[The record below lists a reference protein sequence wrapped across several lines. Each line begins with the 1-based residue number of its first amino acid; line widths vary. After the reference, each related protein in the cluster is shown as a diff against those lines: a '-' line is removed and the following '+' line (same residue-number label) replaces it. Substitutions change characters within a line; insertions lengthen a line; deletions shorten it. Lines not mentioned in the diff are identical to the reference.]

1 MSLKHY
7 IIRGGIEGWERL
19 RILSRVMQPTS
30 CELLRRVGA
39 GPGMT
44 CLEVGCGSGDLA
56 FDLAAMVGPTGRVV
70 CTEIDR
76 VKVDL
81 SQNEAKNRKIE
92 NVEFRYSDI
101 MREAVEG
108 GFDLVHCRFILTHL
122 PDPAAA
128 LTHMYESLREGG
140 VVVIEDIDFKGY
152 FCYPDFAAHRQYV
165 DLYIRTVERRGGDAC
180 IGPRLPLLLANAGFQ
195 QIRMNVVQP
204 AGTDGEVKL
213 ISPLTMENIA
223 DAVIAEGLASREE
236 ADRIIDE
243 LYAFARKE
251 GTVGCMPRVIEAWG
265 VRARSA

>member
-76 VKVDL
+76 VKLDL

-101 MREAVEG
+101 MLEAVEG

-128 LTHMYESLREGG
+128 LTHM
-140 VVVIEDIDFKGY
+140 
-152 FCYPDFAAHRQYV
+152 
-165 DLYIRTVERRGGDAC
+165 
-180 IGPRLPLLLANAGFQ
+180 
-195 QIRMNVVQP
+195 
-204 AGTDGEVKL
+204 
-213 ISPLTMENIA
+213 
-223 DAVIAEGLASREE
+223 
-236 ADRIIDE
+236 
-243 LYAFARKE
+243 
-251 GTVGCMPRVIEAWG
+251 
-265 VRARSA
+265 